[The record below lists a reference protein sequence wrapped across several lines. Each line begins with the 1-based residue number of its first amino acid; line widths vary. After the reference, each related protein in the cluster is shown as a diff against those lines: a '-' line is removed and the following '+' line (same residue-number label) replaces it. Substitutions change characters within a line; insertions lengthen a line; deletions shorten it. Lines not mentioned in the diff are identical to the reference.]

1 MFFSKKRKK
10 AKTTP
15 SARAVSFA
23 KAFEDRLGQ
32 DPTTYVLNKMAGG
45 SDIGA
50 IRNLFDIMA
59 AEIELRNRCKSP
71 GFDYYYEKALSKQML
86 NPSEPP
92 KAQQRITKSFVI
104 SQLIGKERF
113 LNQYDS
119 LLRALASNEDFI
131 EFIAALRQD
140 IKGTGTGD
148 TKTTNRRIAD
158 YFYIN
163 KANERFLEVKAI
175 VEAVLSYGKQASA
188 HISIYYAMYLYENRN
203 DN

>member
-1 MFFSKKRKK
+1 MFFSRKKKK

-15 SARAVSFA
+15 SAKAVSFA

-32 DPTTYVLNKMAGG
+32 DPTTYVLNKMASG
-45 SDIGA
+45 SDLGA
-50 IRNLFDIMA
+50 IRNLFDIMS

-86 NPSEPP
+86 SPSETP

-119 LLRALASNEDFI
+119 LLKALASNK
-131 EFIAALRQD
+131 EFINFIKSLRQD
-140 IKGTGTGD
+140 LDSTGAGD
-148 TKTTNRRIAD
+148 TKIANRRIAD

-163 KANERFLEVKAI
+163 KANERFPEIKAI

-203 DN
+203 NN

>member
-1 MFFSKKRKK
+1 MFFSKKKKK

-32 DPTTYVLNKMAGG
+32 DPTTYVLTKMAGG

-71 GFDYYYEKALSKQML
+71 GFDYYYEKALSKKML

-92 KAQQRITKSFVI
+92 EVQRRITKSFVV

-119 LLRALASNEDFI
+119 LLRALANNEDFI
-131 EFIAALRQD
+131 KFIAALRHDLEGTGIGD
-140 IKGTGTGD
+140 IKN
-148 TKTTNRRIAD
+148 TNRRVAD
-158 YFYIN
+158 YFYTN
-163 KANERFLEVKAI
+163 KANEV
-175 VEAVLSYGKQASA
+175 
-188 HISIYYAMYLYENRN
+188 
-203 DN
+203 

>member
-32 DPTTYVLNKMAGG
+32 DPTTYVLTKMAGG

-86 NPSEPP
+86 NPSELP

-131 EFIAALRQD
+131 EFITALRQD
-140 IKGTGTGD
+140 IEGTGTGN
-148 TKTTNRRIAD
+148 TKTINRRVAD